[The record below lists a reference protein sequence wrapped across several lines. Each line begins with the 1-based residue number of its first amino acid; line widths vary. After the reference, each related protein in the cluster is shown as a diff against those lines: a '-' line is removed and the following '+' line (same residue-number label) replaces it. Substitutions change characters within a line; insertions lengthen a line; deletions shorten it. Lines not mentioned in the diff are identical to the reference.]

1 MTFFNK
7 KEEVIE
13 IELTAYGKYLLSKGR
28 WRPKFYTFSDDNVT
42 YDPEFLNLSE
52 KRKETNERIQN
63 LTPNLRSVLDH
74 SSAETRV
81 MRLNGHIIE
90 NNDYESARALVK
102 TKIGEV
108 PLDDVYGKDFIN
120 DISMA
125 PDGGNLIRNFIGTS
139 EIGSQKPPAWS
150 VVSLNTE
157 IFNSN
162 VELSS
167 SGPNRSLRIPQLEM
181 NIDVNVY
188 ARKIEQNVSDTFF
201 KMQAGIED
209 RIYFT
214 DGYELEIEDRSIVL
228 KVEEEN
234 VRFEK
239 ENFDVEF
246 YLVEDEREVQIGA
259 ARATFTITNLSNL
272 TTGATVSFTDTE
284 GQSYTLTCTGIP
296 GNPAP
301 ATGVTTNTNTTSP
314 SFAVAEGSINDTAHN
329 MFIAINAL
337 DNFKASVKDNV
348 VIVDQAEGG
357 RGGNVTV
364 TLNDDGADGMTVTD
378 FTGGGPNKQRKEET
392 LIKLFCSENDLDT
405 VDQKDLI
412 DTYLEISYDDDIPAG
427 ELIRDN
433 GSNAEKQGGLYLPR
447 TGIPR
452 SDATLDNS
460 TPAGQTRDIGNINIK
475 PFGTSTTTLLGE
487 AAEADAD
494 DGTFD
499 DDSGDGGVCD

>member
-1 MTFFNK
+1 
-7 KEEVIE
+7 
-13 IELTAYGKYLLSKGR
+13 
-28 WRPKFYTFSDDNVT
+28 
-42 YDPEFLNLSE
+42 
-52 KRKETNERIQN
+52 
-63 LTPNLRSVLDH
+63 
-74 SSAETRV
+74 
-81 MRLNGHIIE
+81 
-90 NNDYESARALVK
+90 
-102 TKIGEV
+102 GEV

-120 DISMA
+120 DTSMA
-125 PDGGNLIRNFIGTS
+125 PDGRNLIRNFIGTS
-139 EIGSQKPPAWS
+139 EIGSQNPPAWS

-157 IFNSN
+157 IFNPN

-246 YLVEDEREVQIGA
+246 YLVEDEREV
-259 ARATFTITNLSNL
+259 S
-272 TTGATVSFTDTE
+272 TGMKGDET
-284 GQSYTLTCTGIP
+284 
-296 GNPAP
+296 
-301 ATGVTTNTNTTSP
+301 
-314 SFAVAEGSINDTAHN
+314 
-329 MFIAINAL
+329 
-337 DNFKASVKDNV
+337 
-348 VIVDQAEGG
+348 
-357 RGGNVTV
+357 
-364 TLNDDGADGMTVTD
+364 
-378 FTGGGPNKQRKEET
+378 RKEET
-392 LIKLFCSENDLDT
+392 LIKLFCSKNDLDT

-412 DTYLEISYDDDIPAG
+412 DTYLEISYDDDIPPG

-452 SDATLDNS
+452 SDATLDNN
-460 TPAGQTRDIGNINIK
+460 TPAGQTRDIGNI
-475 PFGTSTTTLLGE
+475 
-487 AAEADAD
+487 
-494 DGTFD
+494 
-499 DDSGDGGVCD
+499 

>member
-120 DISMA
+120 DTSMA
-125 PDGGNLIRNFIGTS
+125 PDGRNLIRNFIGTS
-139 EIGSQKPPAWS
+139 EIGSQNPPAWS

-157 IFNSN
+157 IFNPN

-246 YLVEDEREVQIGA
+246 YLVEDEREV
-259 ARATFTITNLSNL
+259 S
-272 TTGATVSFTDTE
+272 TGMKGDET
-284 GQSYTLTCTGIP
+284 
-296 GNPAP
+296 
-301 ATGVTTNTNTTSP
+301 
-314 SFAVAEGSINDTAHN
+314 
-329 MFIAINAL
+329 
-337 DNFKASVKDNV
+337 
-348 VIVDQAEGG
+348 
-357 RGGNVTV
+357 
-364 TLNDDGADGMTVTD
+364 
-378 FTGGGPNKQRKEET
+378 RKEET
-392 LIKLFCSENDLDT
+392 LIKLFCSKNDLDT

-412 DTYLEISYDDDIPAG
+412 DTYLEISYDDDIPPG

-452 SDATLDNS
+452 SDATLDNN
-460 TPAGQTRDIGNINIK
+460 TPAGQTRDIGNINVK

-487 AAEADAD
+487 ADD